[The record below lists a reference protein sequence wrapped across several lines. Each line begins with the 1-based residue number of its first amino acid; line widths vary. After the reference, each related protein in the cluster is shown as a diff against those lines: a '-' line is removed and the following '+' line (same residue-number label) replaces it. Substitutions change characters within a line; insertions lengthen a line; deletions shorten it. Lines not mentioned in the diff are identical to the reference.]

1 MHPHTFFAFNLALL
15 STTSI
20 FTAQYV
26 NIKPQPKTI
35 VACAAVGAASYG
47 LYKLARVYTKHQS
60 HYSVQ
65 RHHDLYDKL
74 IKNYPRFSYT
84 EDELA
89 QTYINKNF
97 HNTLSI
103 FHTQVQQDRLQ
114 FERSYHACKH
124 ACTDQNVLNNSQ
136 QLIQNLTT
144 LEALLMLAQSTLDL
158 RALMWRYQQELLCT
172 VQEPQAIHAQIC
184 KKYPKTPYPYVYY
197 YDALSCALST
207 LADAQKKVAPEHH
220 ILKESED
227 LYQNL
232 ENLRTYIAS
241 QEAFRQQQIQC
252 EESEQSRKRS
262 DTFRQHTKA
271 QQQQAHA
278 LASIN
283 KNLQELV
290 ALHEH
295 ELTLTQ
301 QQLETFKFLMPQLN
315 CSHIA
320 CAEKIQ
326 IMKSLLDAQLPHI
339 QHATTLVARQQREL
353 KAVKTLQENNHQNAY
368 TALASLQEQIN
379 RLKQQNQNSSNATAP
394 SAPLAMQ
401 NKSMYPEM
409 NILQPEQPGEL
420 P

>member
-97 HNTLSI
+97 HNTLNA
-103 FHTQVQQDRLQ
+103 FHAQVQQDRLR
-114 FERSYHACKH
+114 FERSYHACKNS
-124 ACTDQNVLNNSQ
+124 CTDQNLLNTSQ

-158 RALMWRYQQELLCT
+158 RALMLRYEQELLCREA
-172 VQEPQAIHAQIC
+172 QDIHTHIC
-184 KKYPKTPYPYVYY
+184 KKYPKTPYPYLFY
-197 YDALSCALST
+197 YDALTCALNM
-207 LADAQKKVAPEHH
+207 LADAQKKVASEHP
-220 ILKESED
+220 ILKEGQE

-232 ENLRTYIAS
+232 ENLRTHIAS

-271 QQQQAHA
+271 QQQQAQA

-283 KNLQELV
+283 NNLQKLI